1 METFLKRNRDFEL
14 IDCGVSFGRPSGL
27 PEARRIFPMDGGEG
41 HFIAKLRKNEESFES
56 VECVEKAGIY
66 QNNKLNKE
74 IKASINNL
82 LNQLLIEIPKG
93 TLQSFGE
100 TALLLPEGLPEL
112 SGLGVL
118 RAGVPVGELRR
129 GRVEP
134 AHGLF
139 MASRPEECRQVL
151 NLTAEDPRV
160 KAFLHGEEIDAPG
173 FQGFAGISVEGVMT
187 GFGKCSGGRM
197 KNRYPK
203 GLRTL

>member
-1 METFLKRNRDFEL
+1 M
-14 IDCGVSFGRPSGL
+14 
-27 PEARRIFPMDGGEG
+27 
-41 HFIAKLRKNEESFES
+41 
-56 VECVEKAGIY
+56 
-66 QNNKLNKE
+66 
-74 IKASINNL
+74 
-82 LNQLLIEIPKG
+82 
-93 TLQSFGE
+93 
-100 TALLLPEGLPEL
+100 
-112 SGLGVL
+112 L

-197 KNRYPK
+197 KIDIPK
-203 GLRTL
+203 GCEPYNFVHVFFLSDRD